1 MNLSHNLSLLTKSIG
16 TRLGYDDSHSNL
28 GNEFNAL
35 KSDAKAFRAEIER
48 ISAAAQVC
56 GVVWCGVVCGGVC
69 GEDWEGQ
76 CAGEGRRVDESGR
89 R

>member
-35 KSDAKAFRAEIER
+35 KSDAKAFRVEIEKIGAAVQVCSFLRFVFPSFR
-48 ISAAAQVC
+48 ISSLLPIPKSASC
-56 GVVWCGVVCGGVC
+56 F
-69 GEDWEGQ
+69 
-76 CAGEGRRVDESGR
+76 
-89 R
+89 